1 LKKKLVIITGAGRGI
16 GKAVSETL
24 ASCGYTCVLIA
35 RNPKEIKNVEKKIK
49 KINGVAFSTTCDI
62 TDYSSVQKTIKEII
76 NGIVLGIIIIL
87 FLSSNSFD
95 KTY

>member
-1 LKKKLVIITGAGRGI
+1 MKKKLVIITGAGRGI

-76 NGIVLGIIIIL
+76 SKL
-87 FLSSNSFD
+87 FHLKF
-95 KTY
+95 YF